1 MINYQLPKFELP
13 KLKLPKGKSF
23 KPKKKNFS
31 QVLISA
37 ILISSLF
44 GFLAAMIPSIYFYKE
59 TIDLLNSLNIIN
71 GNNTSFRNNYLS
83 LISREKAVIEAV
95 DKSSKSVVSIIV
107 SKEQPVYETYYQPF
121 YEEFLGEPFFEFM
134 IPEYRQKGVEKRQ
147 VGGGTGFI
155 IS

>member
-59 TIDLLNSLNIIN
+59 TIALLNSLNIISRSVEP
-71 GNNTSFRNNYLS
+71 TPSRLKRSAFSTTKILDICIPIYLG
-83 LISREKAVIEAV
+83 I
-95 DKSSKSVVSIIV
+95 
-107 SKEQPVYETYYQPF
+107 F
-121 YEEFLGEPFFEFM
+121 
-134 IPEYRQKGVEKRQ
+134 
-147 VGGGTGFI
+147 
-155 IS
+155 